1 MMSNK
6 YGVKFLSNNQFCA
19 LLRNFTPFLYLKAYF
34 SQQNYRFA

>member
-6 YGVKFLSNNQFCA
+6 YGVKFPSNAQNWL

-34 SQQNYRFA
+34 SQQIYRFA